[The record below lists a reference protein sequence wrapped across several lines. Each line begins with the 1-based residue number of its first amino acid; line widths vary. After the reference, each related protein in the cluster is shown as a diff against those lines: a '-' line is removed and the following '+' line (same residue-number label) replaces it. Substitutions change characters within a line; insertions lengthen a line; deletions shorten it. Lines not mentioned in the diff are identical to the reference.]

1 MQNFIV
7 KSHNP
12 KSNHSN
18 PHFFILSKGL
28 NSGKP
33 LEQPCPNCFVLEF
46 QNQEEKENHY
56 WLAYSLWQSNFWR
69 YYLVGSVIEFLR
81 ITDFKNFF
89 IQKSMML
96 QENGAQH
103 LKNIRALK
111 MLKEKESEF
120 YKSINLL
127 NQIRSAILQQYAKT

>member
-1 MQNFIV
+1 MQTLIV
-7 KSHNP
+7 KSHTP
-12 KSNHSN
+12 KSNYQY
-18 PHFFILSKGL
+18 PHFFVLNKGL

-33 LEQPCPNCFVLEF
+33 LGQACPNCFILEF

-69 YYLVGSVIEFLR
+69 YHLVGSVIEFLR
-81 ITDFKNFF
+81 ITDFKNLFT
-89 IQKSMML
+89 QKSMML
-96 QENGAQH
+96 QEIGEQH
-103 LKNIRALK
+103 LQIIRALK